1 MRLKLIT
8 VIFCLFLLT
17 KAMVAQ
23 TSAHEPATAVSP
35 ATSNN
40 AVATTTAIPIGSK
53 VFVAPMAGFE
63 SYLIAALDKKKVPL
77 TVVTD
82 KSLADFEIT
91 GASESQK
98 AGWAKMAFTGS
109 IHSSEEASI
118 NVANLKT
125 GTIAFAYAVNKGN
138 SVHGK
143 QSAAEACAKHLKEK
157 MEKN

>member
-1 MRLKLIT
+1 MRLKLMT
-8 VIFCLFLLT
+8 VLFCLFLMT
-17 KAMVAQ
+17 RIMFAQ
-23 TSAHEPATAVSP
+23 TPVHEPATAVS
-35 ATSNN
+35 AAVSNN
-40 AVATTTAIPIGSK
+40 AAAGTSTIPPGSK

-63 SYLIAALDKKKVPL
+63 TYLIAALDKKKVPL
-77 TVVTD
+77 LVVND
-82 KSLADFEIT
+82 KSLADFEIN

-98 AGWAKMAFTGS
+98 AGWAKIAFTGS

-118 NVANLKT
+118 NVSNLKT
-125 GTIAFAYAVNKGN
+125 GAIAFAYAVSKGN